1 MQEQNSEH
9 PVIIPHIDDNI
20 ALPKNA
26 REALPDMSPEEE
38 LSMRS
43 NTVKLISD
51 LAGQNIEPSQD
62 NMEQAEEVAKEMMV
76 NPKLKPDFDTY
87 PNETIAY
94 LAGMV
99 AQTSHMVTKDLANIK
114 LKEMILN
121 NKIGN
126 PQYFH
131 VEYSQKK
138 NIPLKIF
145 NSWAE
150 HSNIFQYLAVH
161 YVDIID
167 FVTDATPLRVMALG
181 QKEILI
187 KQKLNTYDSIQAMIE
202 WKMGEKKFTST
213 ILCNWIDPNSTSAT
227 SYQSI
232 KVIGSKG
239 RIESDQ
245 KNRGYQVISDDGI
258 EDINLYFNQG
268 YRIENKIYFRGYGI
282 DSILHFLT
290 DCNSIINKSN

>member
-114 LKEMILN
+114 LTVLNGLLQEATLAKTSKERIAAF
-121 NKIGN
+121 KAVGEIDGVDA
-126 PQYFH
+126 F
-131 VEYSQKK
+131 KK
-138 NIPLKIF
+138 KTEITHITKSGDELEKELLKTI
-145 NSWAE
+145 SE
-150 HSNIFQYLAVH
+150 LKGKVIHTTE
-161 YVDIID
+161 IID
-167 FVTDATPLRVMALG
+167 
-181 QKEILI
+181 
-187 KQKLNTYDSIQAMIE
+187 
-202 WKMGEKKFTST
+202 
-213 ILCNWIDPNSTSAT
+213 
-227 SYQSI
+227 
-232 KVIGSKG
+232 
-239 RIESDQ
+239 
-245 KNRGYQVISDDGI
+245 I
-258 EDINLYFNQG
+258 EDV
-268 YRIENKIYFRGYGI
+268 EV
-282 DSILHFLT
+282 D
-290 DCNSIINKSN
+290 DD

>member
-9 PVIIPHIDDNI
+9 PVIIPHIEEDI

-76 NPKLKPDFDTY
+76 NPELKPDFDTY

-114 LKEMILN
+114 LTVLNGLLQEATLAKTSKERIAAFKAVGEIDGVDAFKRKTEVTHITKSGEEL
-121 NKIGN
+121 
-126 PQYFH
+126 
-131 VEYSQKK
+131 EREL
-138 NIPLKIF
+138 LKTIEELRGKVI
-145 NSWAE
+145 NVPHE
-150 HSNIFQYLAVH
+150 V
-161 YVDIID
+161 VD
-167 FVTDATPLRVMALG
+167 VTD
-181 QKEILI
+181 
-187 KQKLNTYDSIQAMIE
+187 IE
-202 WKMGEKKFTST
+202 VE
-213 ILCNWIDPNSTSAT
+213 
-227 SYQSI
+227 
-232 KVIGSKG
+232 
-239 RIESDQ
+239 
-245 KNRGYQVISDDGI
+245 DD
-258 EDINLYFNQG
+258 
-268 YRIENKIYFRGYGI
+268 
-282 DSILHFLT
+282 
-290 DCNSIINKSN
+290 